1 MDAANFTLEFTQ
13 LLTRYTT
20 SKTPNENVGLNE
32 ISKAPL
38 TSATIIQLV
47 QESLR
52 MILPE
57 PYVPNI
63 SVSVNKTPLN
73 DIIFNT
79 PDAPFIQRTS
89 LNGNG
94 IISECTDD
102 LSDKLSPKNNKD
114 ESPSK
119 FNLKATG
126 RSDTFVQDN
135 NISINKD
142 NDNSP
147 IITETTKEIVDD
159 VFLEAEVL
167 PHYMRLKL
175 DTLRQSAADLIMKI
189 DDIKTINKDRTQS
202 SIEKSVKPIRRLS
215 SIGNYSS
222 ATRPSMLRSD
232 QPSKKRRSFI
242 TFPGTT
248 PTSSRLNNTVVLNEN
263 LSKRKSTSSMSL
275 NVTTTN
281 AIPTKS
287 LVPKQSN
294 VRSHSN
300 LSLPVVKK
308 SPVNDGR
315 PAKNPKYAHIQ
326 SSIPKPSNIKKKT

>member
-1 MDAANFTLEFTQ
+1 M
-13 LLTRYTT
+13 
-20 SKTPNENVGLNE
+20 
-32 ISKAPL
+32 
-38 TSATIIQLV
+38 
-47 QESLR
+47 
-52 MILPE
+52 
-57 PYVPNI
+57 
-63 SVSVNKTPLN
+63 
-73 DIIFNT
+73 
-79 PDAPFIQRTS
+79 
-89 LNGNG
+89 
-94 IISECTDD
+94 
-102 LSDKLSPKNNKD
+102 
-114 ESPSK
+114 
-119 FNLKATG
+119 
-126 RSDTFVQDN
+126 
-135 NISINKD
+135 
-142 NDNSP
+142 
-147 IITETTKEIVDD
+147 
-159 VFLEAEVL
+159 
-167 PHYMRLKL
+167 
-175 DTLRQSAADLIMKI
+175 
-189 DDIKTINKDRTQS
+189 QS

>member
-20 SKTPNENVGLNE
+20 SRTPSENVGLVGT
-32 ISKAPL
+32 SKAPL
-38 TSATIIQLV
+38 TSETIIQLV

-57 PYVPNI
+57 PYIPNI
-63 SVSVNKTPLN
+63 SVSVNKTPIN
-73 DIIFNT
+73 DIILNT

-89 LNGNG
+89 LSGNG

-102 LSDKLSPKNNKD
+102 LSDKLSPKNN
-114 ESPSK
+114 ENVSPSK

-135 NISINKD
+135 NNSINKD

-147 IITETTKEIVDD
+147 INTETTKEIADD
-159 VFLEAEVL
+159 VFLEAEIL
-167 PHYMRLKL
+167 PNYMRLKL
-175 DTLRQSAADLIMKI
+175 DTLRQSAADLITNI
-189 DDIKTINKDRTQS
+189 DEIKTINKDRIQS

-215 SIGNYSS
+215 SIGSYSS
-222 ATRPSMLRSD
+222 ATRSSMLRSD

-248 PTSSRLNNTVVLNEN
+248 PTSSRLNNTVILNEN

-281 AIPTKS
+281 SISTKS

-294 VRSHSN
+294 IRSHSN
-300 LSLPVVKK
+300 LSLSVVKK
-308 SPVNDGR
+308 SPITDGR
-315 PAKNPKYAHIQ
+315 PAKNPKYAHVQ
-326 SSIPKPSNIKKKT
+326 SSIPKPSSIKKKT